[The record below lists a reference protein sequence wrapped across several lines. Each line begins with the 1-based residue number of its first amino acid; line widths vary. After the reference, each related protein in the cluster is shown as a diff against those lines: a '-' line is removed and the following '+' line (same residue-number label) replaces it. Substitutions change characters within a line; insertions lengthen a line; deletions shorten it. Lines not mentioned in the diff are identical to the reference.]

1 MCCAPSCFLCITAP
15 YGEPRTLSFSIPTTH
30 ANLKTAQYHAL
41 ALRKISPCR
50 RHSTL
55 TTIPPKLSNPS
66 TSLHRLYFPPTSHPI
81 NPNPGPFPHN
91 KDAHPNLHYHA
102 RNPPP
107 PPPWLPPHNPTH
119 HQDALFANLRH
130 KIRAAALV
138 PAAYEL
144 RAELERELR

>member
-1 MCCAPSCFLCITAP
+1 MCCASSCFWCITAP

-41 ALRKISPCR
+41 ALRKISRCR

-55 TTIPPKLSNPS
+55 TTLPPKLSNPS
-66 TSLHRLYFPPTSHPI
+66 TSHLPPNQPK
-81 NPNPGPFPHN
+81 PGPIPHN
-91 KDAHPNLHYHA
+91 KDALPNLHYHA
-102 RNPPP
+102 PNPPP

-119 HQDALFANLRH
+119 HEDALFANLRH

-144 RAELERELR
+144 RAELE